1 MVRKYL
7 IMAIFTSL
15 VFFFVGL
22 IIGNALNS
30 FSYAGKVESLLRQ
43 NEYNLDNYL
52 LEKELFKTYENEN
65 CDLFKS
71 KINTLSSD
79 LYTMG
84 KFLTEEEKNPK
95 LNPDDYKYIKTKY
108 HLTQIR
114 TYLIYYEL
122 IERCSLKDNIILY
135 YYDYNNESE
144 QQGKILDKLA
154 AENNIKVFAIKLGY
168 DSSIKFLETYYKIDS
183 APSLIINHNCILK
196 GFSEEEAINKCLL
209 K

>member
-1 MVRKYL
+1 
-7 IMAIFTSL
+7 MAILTSL

-43 NEYNLDNYL
+43 SEYNLDNYL
-52 LEKELFKTYENEN
+52 LEKELFKTYGNEN

-95 LNPDDYKYIKTKY
+95 LNPEDYKYIKTKY

-122 IERCSLKDNIILY
+122 IEKCNLKDNIILY

-144 QQGKILDKLA
+144 QQGKILDKLV
-154 AENNIKVFAIKLGY
+154 AENNLKVFAIKIGY
-168 DSSIKFLETYYKIDS
+168 DSSIKFLEDYYKIEKS
-183 APSLIINHNCILK
+183 PSLVVNYECTLQ
-196 GFSEEEAINKCLL
+196 GLSDEEEINKCLS
-209 K
+209 KQN